1 MKVLKKIFYAWKYP
15 AILLLGIGV
24 SNIGAW
30 IYLIAINLTMLTMTG
45 SPLAVAALYVIKP
58 LAALFTNTWTGSMID
73 RVSKRNLLVVLDVI
87 RALLIAILPSL
98 SSIWVIYS
106 VVFLINIAG
115 SVFYPA
121 SRAYI
126 TRLIPT
132 EKRKRFNSLRS
143 LIDSGAFLIGPAVAG
158 VLFMIGTPDFAIYV
172 NAVSL
177 FLSGML
183 MTAMPDFEKDSS
195 IQNGSGRL
203 SFQLIK
209 KDWTMVLA
217 FSRKQVYIMLIYL
230 LFSSVMVMTAALD
243 SLEAAYS
250 KEVLSL
256 TDTEY
261 GFLVSIAGA
270 GIVVG
275 AALNALVVK
284 KLSTACLIGAGSLIV
299 SVGYIV
305 YAVSDSFT
313 GAGVGFFV
321 LSFALAFANT
331 GFETF
336 YQNNIPVELMGRVGS
351 IYGLVEA
358 LLVIIATLLV
368 GIMAQVISI
377 NVVVIA
383 GSFFM
388 LFISAVLLKVIFQP
402 DRKPYYEF
410 R

>member
-1 MKVLKKIFYAWKYP
+1 MKKIFYAWKYP